1 MITTPGVY
9 FQQVDRGRPAIAP
22 LRTDIAGILG
32 YAERGPLRVPVKVTS
47 WRQFTTVFG
56 DPLPFAFLPEA
67 LRGFFDNGGA
77 ACYVVRVADP
87 DSPPAS
93 KPARAAELTLAGSGG
108 QPALRLWASHG
119 ELTDPVTESPRVDA
133 SGRPVRYDSP
143 GAWGNRLSV
152 SWQNGS
158 VGSTRTDPAVP
169 QPLDGWSSF
178 VQSLVGFD
186 VGAVVQLS
194 QNGVAAYRQV
204 AARDPL
210 LRQLTW
216 NAPLTG
222 FNLSPGAPDILL
234 QSVEFTLLVHL
245 DGQLVE
251 RHENLS
257 LSAQHPRY
265 LLDWVRANSNLLD
278 VALLLDPDA
287 GDLLDPTRWPAEVE
301 QMPFRAGSDG
311 LATVN
316 KTHFLAGLAAL
327 ADVDEVSLLAA
338 PDLVLPPQEL
348 PQNARAQSPAPSC
361 ELIAPPPAG
370 RLRGLVTEEDNTP
383 VAGVQVVSLGQALPP
398 TYSDNEG
405 KFQLTGLPVGQVSLL
420 LIRAGYHDL
429 EVTAQATTI
438 LPLEPAHFFLTPMTL
453 PPTFTPDEVYEVQS
467 AMIRQGQQ
475 GLYPVAVLDPL
486 ASVEDATVHNRKA
499 RLYRLAVLD
508 PPASMLGLEEIQTW
522 RARFDTPFAALYYPW
537 LRVSDQEDNGA
548 VRDVPP
554 SGHVLGLI
562 ARTDLSQGV
571 HRAPANDVLH
581 NVKALTHEVN
591 DAAQG
596 ILNPQGINCIRALP
610 GRGLR
615 VYGARTLSSDAEWR
629 YLNVRRLVLMI
640 EEAIEEYHQWAVFEP
655 NNQVLRQSLTYS
667 LNSFLNLLWRRG
679 ALAGKTPD
687 AAYRVKC
694 DADNNPPAIVDAG
707 QIVAEIAVAPTIPFE
722 FIIFRL
728 GRTIEAVEVTE

>member
-1 MITTPGVY
+1 MYATPGVY
-9 FQQVDRGRPAIAP
+9 FQQVDRGRPAIGP

-32 YAERGPLRVPVKVTS
+32 YTERGPLLIPVKVAS
-47 WRQFTTVFG
+47 WRQFTTIFG

-77 ACYVVRVADP
+77 ACYVVRIADP
-87 DSPPAS
+87 DAAPAN
-93 KPARAAELTLAGSGG
+93 KPARAAEIILDNAGG

-133 SGRPVRYDSP
+133 AGRPIRYDSP

-152 SWQNGS
+152 SWQNSSGLPQAAG
-158 VGSTRTDPAVP
+158 GSTRTDPAVP

-178 VQSLVGFD
+178 VQMLVGFD

-194 QNGVAAYRQV
+194 QNGLTAYRQV
-204 AARDPL
+204 TARDPL

-222 FNLSPGAPDILL
+222 FTLTPGAADILL
-234 QSVEFTLLVHL
+234 QSVEFTLLVYF

-251 RHENLS
+251 RHDNLA
-257 LSAQHPRY
+257 LCVDHPRY
-265 LLDWVRANSNLLD
+265 LVSLIRANSRLVD
-278 VALLLDPDA
+278 ADLLLHPDA
-287 GDLLDPTRWPAEVE
+287 GDLLDPARWPAESE
-301 QMPFRAGSDG
+301 QTPLLAGSDG
-311 LATVN
+311 LSSVS
-316 KTHFLAGLAAL
+316 KTHFLTGLAAL
-327 ADVDEVSLLAA
+327 ASVDEVSLLAA

-361 ELIAPPPAG
+361 EVIAPPPAG
-370 RLRGLVTEEDNTP
+370 RLHGLVTEADGTS
-383 VAGVQVVSLGQALPP
+383 VAGVEVIALGQALPVSH
-398 TYSDNEG
+398 SDDEG

-420 LIRAGYHDL
+420 LTRTGYYDL

-438 LPLEPAHFFLTPMTL
+438 LPLEPAHFFLTPVSL
-453 PPTFTPDEVYEVQS
+453 PPAFSPDEVYEVQS
-467 AMIRQGQQ
+467 AMSLQGQQ
-475 GLYPVAVLDPL
+475 GLYRVV
-486 ASVEDATVHNRKA
+486 
-499 RLYRLAVLD
+499 VLD

-537 LRVSDQEDNGA
+537 LRVSEQGSGGA

-562 ARTDLSQGV
+562 ARTDLTQGV

-596 ILNPQGINCIRALP
+596 LLNPQGINCIRALP

-694 DADNNPPAIVDAG
+694 DADNNPPAVVDAG
-707 QIVAEIAVAPTIPFE
+707 QIVAEIAVAPAIPFE

-728 GRTIEAVEVTE
+728 GRTVEAVEVTE

>member
-9 FQQVDRGRPAIAP
+9 FQQVDRGRPSFRGPAAIAP

-32 YAERGPLRVPVKVTS
+32 YAERGPLLVPVKVTS

-67 LRGFFDNGGA
+67 VRGFFDNGGA

-87 DSPPAS
+87 DSPPAH
-93 KPARAAELTLAGSGG
+93 KPARAAEITLAGSNGPPPPGG
-108 QPALRLWASHG
+108 APALRLWASHG
-119 ELTDPVTESPRVDA
+119 ELTDPVTQSPRVDA
-133 SGRPVRYDSP
+133 AGRPIRYDSP

-152 SWQNGS
+152 SWQNSSGLPQAAG
-158 VGSTRTDPAVP
+158 GSTRTDPAVP

-194 QNGVAAYRQV
+194 QNGVTAYRQV

-216 NAPLTG
+216 NAPLAG

-245 DGQLVE
+245 DGQIAE
-251 RHENLS
+251 RHETLS
-257 LSAQHPRY
+257 LSAAHPRY
-265 LLDWVRANSNLLD
+265 LLDWLRANSNLLD
-278 VALLLDPDA
+278 AELLLDPDA

-301 QMPFRAGSDG
+301 QMPLSAGSDG
-311 LATVN
+311 LSTVN
-316 KTHFLAGLAAL
+316 KTHFLTGLAAL

-348 PQNARAQSPAPSC
+348 PQNARAQSPASSC
-361 ELIAPPPAG
+361 EVIAPPPAG

-398 TYSDNEG
+398 TFSDNDG

-420 LIRAGYHDL
+420 LTRSGYHDL

-438 LPLEPAHFFLTPMTL
+438 LPLEPAHFFLTPVSL
-453 PPTFTPDEVYEVQS
+453 PPAFSPDEVYEVQS
-467 AMIRQGQQ
+467 AMLQQGHQ
-475 GLYPVAVLDPL
+475 GLYRV
-486 ASVEDATVHNRKA
+486 
-499 RLYRLAVLD
+499 AVLD

-522 RARFDTPFAALYYPW
+522 RTRFDTPFAALYYPW
-537 LRVSDQEDNGA
+537 LRVSDQGDSGA

-581 NVKALTHEVN
+581 NVKALTHDVN
-591 DAAQG
+591 DAVQG

-679 ALAGKTPD
+679 ALAGKAPD

-728 GRTIEAVEVTE
+728 GRTVEAVEVTE

>member
-1 MITTPGVY
+1 MVTTPGVY
-9 FQQVDRGRPAIAP
+9 FQQIDRGRPAIGP

-32 YAERGPLRVPVKVTS
+32 YTERGPLLIPVKVTS
-47 WRQFTTVFG
+47 WRQFTTTFG
-56 DPLPFAFLPEA
+56 APLPFAFLPEA

-87 DSPPAS
+87 DSPSAQ
-93 KPARAAELTLAGSGG
+93 KPARAAEITLAGSSG

-133 SGRPVRYDSP
+133 VGRPIRYDSP
-143 GAWGNRLSV
+143 GAWGNRLAV
-152 SWQNGS
+152 SWQNS
-158 VGSTRTDPAVP
+158 SIGSTRTDPAVP
-169 QPLDGWSSF
+169 QSLDGWNSN

-194 QNGVAAYRQV
+194 QNGAIAYRQV
-204 AARDPL
+204 TARDPL

-216 NAPLTG
+216 NAPLTE

-234 QSVEFTLLVHL
+234 QSVEFTLLVYF
-245 DGQLVE
+245 DGQLAE

-257 LSAQHPRY
+257 LCADHPRY
-265 LLDWVRANSNLLD
+265 LISVIRANGSLID
-278 VALLLDPDA
+278 ADLLLDPDA
-287 GDLLDPTRWPAEVE
+287 GDLLDPTCWPVE
-301 QMPFRAGSDG
+301 SEQTPLHAGSDG
-311 LATVN
+311 LTSVS
-316 KTHFLAGLAAL
+316 KTHFLTGLAAL
-327 ADVDEVSLLAA
+327 AGVDEISLLAA

-361 ELIAPPPAG
+361 EIIAPPPAG
-370 RLRGLVTEEDNTP
+370 RLHGLVTEEDNTP
-383 VAGVQVVSLGQALPP
+383 VAGVQVVALGQALPL
-398 TYSDNEG
+398 TFSDNEG
-405 KFQLTGLPVGQVSLL
+405 KFQLASLPVGQVSLL
-420 LIRAGYHDL
+420 LTRPGYHDL
-429 EVTAQATTI
+429 EATAQATTI
-438 LPLEPAHFFLTPMTL
+438 LPLEPAHFFLTPITL
-453 PPTFTPDEVYEVQS
+453 PPAFSPDEVYEVQS
-467 AMIRQGQQ
+467 AMIQQGQQ
-475 GLYPVAVLDPL
+475 GLYRVAVLDPPVAL
-486 ASVEDATVHNRKA
+486 
-499 RLYRLAVLD
+499 
-508 PPASMLGLEEIQTW
+508 LGLEEIQTW

-537 LRVSDQEDNGA
+537 LTVSDQDRRGA

-562 ARTDLSQGV
+562 ARTDLAQGV

-591 DAAQG
+591 DAVQG

-629 YLNVRRLVLMI
+629 YLNVRRLVLMM

-694 DADNNPPAIVDAG
+694 DADNNPPAVVDAG
-707 QIVAEIAVAPTIPFE
+707 QVVAEIAVAPTIPFE

-728 GRTIEAVEVTE
+728 GRTVEAVEVTE